1 MQHHRLK
8 LTPEEKKMNTAN
20 VKRPAVDVINTAVL
34 CLCANS
40 FVLAYNYC
48 ILIPLLLILFGAVNI
63 TASFSRRYYPSKRL
77 RLCGHGAS
85 CLRLFARSLVV
96 SVIYHAAA
104 GFWLMPQNW
113 LLWALSAAVC
123 AAAETVV
130 FWNGMISVYAASVQ
144 LGVRRRLVGF
154 LCGMIPV
161 INLIVLRRIIKVT
174 EAEVDFETQ
183 KAMLNQSRRE
193 EMICRTKYPV
203 LMVHGVF
210 FRDSRFFNYWGRIP
224 DELIKNGAQV
234 YYGEHAS
241 AASVAHSARELTER
255 IESIVNQTGCEKV
268 NIIAHSKG
276 GLDCRYAAAFLGADK
291 YIASLTT
298 VNTPHS
304 GCEFADYL
312 LTKVPDGT
320 VKAVAKA
327 YNGTLKKFG
336 ENEADFEAAVRDLT
350 ASRCAEL
357 TAEMPCQNGF
367 FCQSVGSR
375 LNKAGGGKFPLNF
388 TYHLVKYFDGPND
401 GLVSEEAMCWGE
413 RHIFCETRGTR
424 GISHGDMI
432 DLNRENIPG
441 FDVREFYV
449 GIVSELRE
457 MGL

>member
-1 MQHHRLK
+1 
-8 LTPEEKKMNTAN
+8 MNTAN
-20 VKRPAVDVINTAVL
+20 VKRTATDIINTVVL

-40 FVLAYNYC
+40 FILAYKHR

-63 TASFSRRYYPSKRL
+63 TASFSRRYYPNKRL
-77 RLCGHGAS
+77 RLCGHGVS
-85 CLRLFARSLVV
+85 CLRLFVRSAIV

-104 GFWLMPQNW
+104 GFWLIPQKWPLW
-113 LLWALSAAVC
+113 LLSAAVC
-123 AAAETVV
+123 TAVEAAV
-130 FWNGMISVYAASVQ
+130 FWNGMISVYSASVQ

-161 INLIVLRRIIKVT
+161 MNLTVLRKIIKAV
-174 EAEVDFETQ
+174 EAEVDFETE
-183 KAMLNQSRRE
+183 KATLNESRKE

-224 DELIKNGAQV
+224 GELIKNGAEV
-234 YYGEHAS
+234 YYGEHSS
-241 AASVAHSARELTER
+241 AASVADSARELTQR
-255 IESIVNQTGCEKV
+255 IESIVKETGCQKV

-312 LTKVPDGT
+312 LDKVPDKSL
-320 VKAVAKA
+320 KAVAKA
-327 YNGTLKKFG
+327 YNGALKKMG
-336 ENEADFEAAVRDLT
+336 ENDSDFVAAVKDLT

-357 TAEMPCQNGF
+357 TAGMPEQTGF
-367 FCQSVGSR
+367 FCQSVGSK
-375 LNKAGGGKFPLNF
+375 LNKACGGKFPLNF
-388 TYHLVKYFDGPND
+388 TYPLVKYFDGPND
-401 GLVSEEAMCWGE
+401 GLVSEAAMRWGD
-413 RHIFCETRGTR
+413 RHIFCETKGAR

>member
-1 MQHHRLK
+1 MK
-8 LTPEEKKMNTAN
+8 TAN
-20 VKRPAVDVINTAVL
+20 IERTAIDIINTAVL

-40 FVLAYNYC
+40 FILAYRHH
-48 ILIPLLLILFGAVNI
+48 IFIPLLLILFVAVNM

-77 RLCGHGAS
+77 RFCGHGAN
-85 CLRLFARSLVV
+85 CLKLFVRSAVV
-96 SVIYHAAA
+96 SVIYHVIAV
-104 GFWLMPQNW
+104 FWLMPQKWQLW
-113 LLWALSAAVC
+113 LLSAAVC
-123 AAAETVV
+123 TAAEAVV

-154 LCGMIPV
+154 LCGMVPV
-161 INLIVLRRIIKVT
+161 ANLIVLRKIIKVT
-174 EAEVDFETQ
+174 EAEVDFETE
-183 KAMLNQSRRE
+183 KANLNQSRKE
-193 EMICRTKYPV
+193 KMICRTKYPV

-224 DELIKNGAQV
+224 SELIKNGAEV
-234 YYGEHAS
+234 YYGEHGS
-241 AASVAHSARELTER
+241 AASVADSARELKQR
-255 IESIVNQTGCEKV
+255 IESIVNETGCRKV

-312 LTKVPDGT
+312 LAKVPDRSL
-320 VKAVAKA
+320 KAIAKS
-327 YNGTLKKFG
+327 YNATLKKLG
-336 ENEADFEAAVRDLT
+336 ESEPDFEAAVKDLT

-357 TAEMPCQNGF
+357 TAEMPEQAGF

-375 LNKAGGGKFPLNF
+375 LNKACGGKFPLNF
-388 TYHLVKYFDGPND
+388 TYPLVKYFDGPND
-401 GLVSEEAMCWGE
+401 GLVSETAMRWGE
-413 RHIFCETRGTR
+413 RHIFCETKGKR

-432 DLNRENIPG
+432 DLNRENISG